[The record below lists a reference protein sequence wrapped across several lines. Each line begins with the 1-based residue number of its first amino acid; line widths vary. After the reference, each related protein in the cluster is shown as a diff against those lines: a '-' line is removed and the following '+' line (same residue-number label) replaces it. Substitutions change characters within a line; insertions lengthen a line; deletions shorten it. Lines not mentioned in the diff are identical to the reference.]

1 MQNQIH
7 SNTSKNNENPLN
19 KNTLHKNPIHK
30 QNLGKIYFL
39 NMDIA
44 SAMTLCGDMLEKC
57 NLRAKEDNE
66 ICASIFGDEKD
77 FGKFVAWCKG
87 FFGSNVVFGDS
98 LESIAIARLKSKGL
112 LCATAESCTGGLL
125 AYHFTRNAGVS
136 QVFLGG
142 VVSYDNAIKQRILGV
157 RESSLEDFCAV
168 SEQVVS
174 QMLCGALERFGAQ
187 VALASSGIAGPSGG
201 NAQKPVGTVFLGAQV
216 AGEKPLIEQ
225 HFFAGT
231 RIQIQEQSC
240 QKALEMLLK
249 II

>member
-1 MQNQIH
+1 MQDSTH
-7 SNTSKNNENPLN
+7 FNTSKNDKDSTHNSNIYQ
-19 KNTLHKNPIHK
+19 K
-30 QNLGKIYFL
+30 NLGKIYFL

-44 SAMTLCGDMLEKC
+44 SAMTLCGDMLNKN
-57 NLRAKEDNE
+57 NLIAKYDSE
-66 ICASIFGDEKD
+66 ICASIFGDERD

-87 FFGSNVVFGDS
+87 FFGANVVFGDS
-98 LESIAIARLKSKGL
+98 LESIAIARLQSKGL

-125 AYHFTRNAGVS
+125 AYHFTRNAGAS

-142 VVSYDNAIKQRILGV
+142 VVSYDNAIKQRFLDV
-157 RESSLEDFCAV
+157 KESSLEDFGAV

-201 NAQKPVGTVFLGAQV
+201 NAQKPVGTVFLGAQKM
-216 AGEKPLIEQ
+216 GEKPLIEQ
-225 HFFAGT
+225 HFFVGT

>member
-1 MQNQIH
+1 MQHSTH
-7 SNTSKNNENPLN
+7 SNTSKNDKNPLN
-19 KNTLHKNPIHK
+19 QNPFHKDYV
-30 QNLGKIYFL
+30 GKVYFL

-44 SAMTLCGDMLEKC
+44 SAMTLCSDMLDKC
-57 NLRAKEDNE
+57 KLIAKYDSEV
-66 ICASIFGDEKD
+66 CASMFGDEKG
-77 FGKFVAWCKG
+77 FGEFVAWCKG
-87 FFGSNVVFGDS
+87 FFDSNVVFGDS
-98 LESIAIARLKSKGL
+98 LESIAIARVESKGL

-125 AYHFTRNAGVS
+125 AYHFTRNAGAS
-136 QVFLGG
+136 KVFLGG
-142 VVSYDNAIKQRILGV
+142 VVSYDNVIKQRILGV
-157 RESSLEDFCAV
+157 KESSLEDFGAV

-174 QMLCGALERFGAQ
+174 QMLSGVLERFGAQ

-201 NAQKPVGTVFLGAQV
+201 SAQKPVGTVFLGVQL

-225 HFFAGT
+225 HFFVGD